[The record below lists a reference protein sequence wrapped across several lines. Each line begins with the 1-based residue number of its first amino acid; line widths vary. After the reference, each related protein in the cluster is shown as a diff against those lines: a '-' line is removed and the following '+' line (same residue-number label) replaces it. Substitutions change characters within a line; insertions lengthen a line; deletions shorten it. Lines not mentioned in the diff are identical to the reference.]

1 MRAISTEKSISDGN
15 LELQKLYE
23 FIRENASEF
32 KSYDIEKHIFS
43 SVLQIGFYAM
53 QYFFA
58 EKGTGD
64 VGPTL
69 KLDNGKILEKE
80 SCLRGRDYYSIFGK
94 FKVPRTCYRADG
106 FWGVMPL
113 DIQADLPKRC
123 YSYFLQEIQDIFSI
137 RDSFGEASLS
147 LEKLLSLKIN
157 PSRFEVIS
165 QDTSTSYGEFYK
177 NKEKPPVES
186 EGALQVVSF
195 DGKGVPVIK
204 REAAKLK
211 ARLGKGEKRQK
222 KKEAF
227 VGVSYTVDGKNRTP
241 EEVANN
247 LIYPEETRKANHE
260 NGLNSSPV
268 KARNIRRLASLERTK
283 KEVFDEILA
292 DAKARD
298 PEQKKQWVVLM
309 DGALFLW
316 SMLETVFNGIKYV
329 GILDIIHVTEYIWK
343 AGNALYGEKKPKTE
357 KWVYI
362 TLLEI
367 LNGGVGEIIAELN
380 LNLTKSGLKKSQV
393 DTLKEVIC
401 YFENHREWMKY
412 DEYLSSGYPIGTGV
426 VESSCGHT
434 VKNRM
439 EGAGRRWSINGA
451 EATLLLRSVYTSD
464 DWDDYWIAH
473 MKRERKLLNQRSFD
487 GLGYPD
493 DYSFGNWQCEEMTG
507 T

>member
-15 LELQKLYE
+15 LELQKLFE
-23 FIRENASEF
+23 FIRENAPES
-32 KSYDIEKHIFS
+32 KSYDIEKQIFS
-43 SVLQIGFYAM
+43 SVLKVGFYAM

-113 DIQADLPKRC
+113 DFQVDLPNRC

-147 LEKLLSLKIN
+147 LEKLLGLKIS

-165 QDTSTSYGEFYK
+165 QDTSTSYDEFYK
-177 NKEKPPVES
+177 NKEKPPAES

-247 LIYPEETRKANHE
+247 LIYPEETRKANNE

-283 KEVFDEILA
+283 KEVFDEILS

-298 PEQKKQWVVLM
+298 PEQEKQWVVLM

-316 SMLETVFNGIKYV
+316 SMLATVFNGIKYV

-357 KWVYI
+357 KWVYN
-362 TLLEI
+362 TLLKI
-367 LNGGVGEIIAELN
+367 LKGGVGEIIAELN

-393 DTLKEVIC
+393 DTLKVVIC

-439 EGAGRRWSINGA
+439 EGTGRRWSINGA

-473 MKRERKLLNQRSFD
+473 MKKERKLLNQRSFD

>member
-1 MRAISTEKSISDGN
+1 MRAISAEKSISDGN
-15 LELQKLYE
+15 LELQKLFE

-32 KSYDIEKHIFS
+32 KGYDIEKHIFS

-69 KLDNGKILEKE
+69 KLDSGRVMKKE

-106 FWGVMPL
+106 FCGVMPL
-113 DIQADLPKRC
+113 DSQVDMPNKC
-123 YSYFLQEIQDIFSI
+123 YSYFLQEIFDILSI
-137 RDSFGEASLS
+137 RDSFGEASIS
-147 LEKLLSLKIN
+147 LERLLGLKIS

-165 QDTSTSYGEFYK
+165 QDTSTSYDEFYE
-177 NKEKPPVES
+177 NKEKPAAES
-186 EGALQVVSF
+186 EGDLQVVSF

-227 VGVSYTVDGKNRTP
+227 VGVSYTVDAKNRTP
-241 EEVANN
+241 EDVANN
-247 LIYPEETRKANHE
+247 LIYPEETRKAKNK

-268 KARNIRRLASLERTK
+268 KAKNIRRLASLERTK
-283 KEVFDEILA
+283 KDVFDEILA

-298 PEQKKQWVVLM
+298 PEKKKQWVVLM

-316 SMLETVFNGIKYV
+316 SMLATAFEGIKYV
-329 GILDIIHVTEYIWK
+329 GILDIIHVTEYIWN

-357 KWVYI
+357 AWVYK
-362 TLLEI
+362 TLLKI
-367 LNGGVGEIIAELN
+367 LEGGVGEIIAELN
-380 LNLTKSGLKKSQV
+380 LNLTESGLKKSQV
-393 DTLKEVIC
+393 DTLKDVIC
-401 YFENHREWMKY
+401 YFDNHREWMKY
-412 DEYLSSGYPIGTGV
+412 DEYLCSGYPIGTGV
-426 VESSCGHT
+426 VESSCGHL

-439 EGAGRRWSINGA
+439 EGTGRRWSIEGA
-451 EATLLLRSVYTSD
+451 EATLLLRSVYTSS
-464 DWDDYWIAH
+464 DWDAYWRAH

-487 GLGYPD
+487 CVGYPD
-493 DYSFGNWQCEEMTG
+493 DYSCGNWQCGEMTG